1 MAASGVRKALDAPP
15 SIGRLQRITIKIKGW
30 DFVAKNAIRT
40 AVSPVK
46 AKAVRKEYLAAILF
60 VLPSVLVMLYM
71 VYYPII
77 NSVYLSFFKWNGIS
91 PNKEFVGLAN
101 YAYVF
106 TDPKYAKAMQNNLI
120 WMVIHILFACM
131 YGLVLAFLVSR
142 IRKFKTVFRVI
153 LFLPNVVATS
163 VAAIMWTMIY
173 NPQYGIVVVLL
184 RALGI
189 DTSRMM
195 MLGDPNL
202 AIFLTA
208 LASCWQGYGY
218 YMMLFLAGLQ
228 NIDETLY
235 EAAEID
241 GAGSFQ
247 QFRHITI
254 PGLNNVFS
262 FVLSIAIIHGLRG
275 FSTVYVM
282 TEGGPGSSTYLVAVY
297 SYIKAFREQS
307 MGTAMV
313 SALINGIII
322 IIITMIFNV
331 IREKRED

>member
-1 MAASGVRKALDAPP
+1 MV
-15 SIGRLQRITIKIKGW
+15 
-30 DFVAKNAIRT
+30 
-40 AVSPVK
+40 
-46 AKAVRKEYLAAILF
+46 AILF
-60 VLPSVLVMLYM
+60 VVPSVLAMLYM
-71 VYYPII
+71 IYYPIA

-101 YAYVF
+101 YTYVF
-106 TDPKYAKAMQNNLI
+106 TDPKYGKAMQNNFI
-120 WMVIHILFACM
+120 WMFFHLIFACL
-131 YGLVLAFLVSR
+131 YGLILAFLVSR
-142 IRKFKTVFRVI
+142 VRRFKTLFRIV

-173 NPQYGIVVVLL
+173 NPQYGIVVLFL
-184 RALGI
+184 QALGV

-202 AIFLTA
+202 AIYLTA

-241 GAGSFQ
+241 GAGSVQ
-247 QFRHITI
+247 QFIHITI

-275 FSTVYVM
+275 FSTVYIM
-282 TEGGPGSSTYLVAVY
+282 TEGGPGTSTYLVAIY
-297 SYIKAFREQS
+297 GYLKAFREQS

-313 SALINGIII
+313 SALTIGVIII
-322 IIITMIFNV
+322 VITMIFNV
-331 IREKRED
+331 IREKRAD